1 MMRLFIALALPR
13 SLRRSLERLQ
23 NMQHGIHGVRWVPP
37 ANMHLTL
44 RFLGDTQESRLEDLH
59 VALERITAPAFELTL
74 RGAGEFSHG
83 QDKQSL
89 WIGAEPSPALS
100 QLHEKIET
108 LVQREDFPPD
118 RRRFTPHITVARF
131 GRSMRPI
138 YIEQFIVG
146 NALFTAGPETIP
158 AFTLYRSYL
167 GKRGA
172 TYVPLAH
179 YPLEG
184 ANPEDVDLLVQ
195 EAEEAAAAPPAWL

>member
-1 MMRLFIALALPR
+1 MRLFIALALPR

-23 NMQHGIHGVRWVPP
+23 NMQHGIYGVRWVPP

-44 RFLGDTQESRLEDLH
+44 RFLGDTQESRLDDLNA
-59 VALERITAPAFELTL
+59 ALQRLAAPAFELTL
-74 RGAGEFSHG
+74 RGAGEFGHG

-89 WIGAEPSPALS
+89 WIGTEPSPALVH
-100 QLHEKIET
+100 LHEKIET
-108 LVQREDFPPD
+108 LVQREDFPAD
-118 RRRFTPHITVARF
+118 RRRFTPHVTVARF
-131 GRSMRPI
+131 GRSIRPAS
-138 YIEQFIVG
+138 IEQFIVG
-146 NALFTAGPETIP
+146 NSLFTAGPETIP

-184 ANPEDVDLLVQ
+184 ANPGDVDLLIR
-195 EAEEAAAAPPAWL
+195 EAEEAASAPPAWL

>member
-1 MMRLFIALALPR
+1 MRLFIALALPR

-23 NMQHGIHGVRWVPP
+23 NMQHGIYGVRWVPP

-44 RFLGDTQESRLEDLH
+44 RFLGDTQESRLDDLNA
-59 VALERITAPAFELTL
+59 ALQRLAAPAFELTL
-74 RGAGEFSHG
+74 RGAGEFGHG

-89 WIGAEPSPALS
+89 WIGTEPSPALVH
-100 QLHEKIET
+100 LHEKIET
-108 LVQREDFPPD
+108 LVQREDFPAD
-118 RRRFTPHITVARF
+118 RRRFTPHVTVARF
-131 GRSMRPI
+131 GRSIRPAS
-138 YIEQFIVG
+138 IEQFIVG
-146 NALFTAGPETIP
+146 NSLFAAGPETIP

-184 ANPEDVDLLVQ
+184 ANPGDVDLLIR
-195 EAEEAAAAPPAWL
+195 EAEEAASAPPAWL

>member
-1 MMRLFIALALPR
+1 MRLFIALALPR
-13 SLRRSLERLQ
+13 SLRRGLERLQ
-23 NMQHGIHGVRWVPP
+23 NMQHGIYGVRWVPP

-44 RFLGDTQESRLEDLH
+44 RFLGDTQENRLDDLNA
-59 VALERITAPAFELTL
+59 ALQRLAAPAFELTL
-74 RGAGEFSHG
+74 RGAGEFGHG

-89 WIGAEPSPALS
+89 WIGTEPSPALAH
-100 QLHEKIET
+100 LHEKIET
-108 LVQREDFPPD
+108 LVQREDFPAD
-118 RRRFTPHITVARF
+118 RRRFTPHVTVARF
-131 GRSMRPI
+131 GHSIRPA

-179 YPLEG
+179 YPLAG
-184 ANPEDVDLLVQ
+184 ANPEDVDLLIR
-195 EAEEAAAAPPAWL
+195 EAEEAASAPPAWL

>member
-23 NMQHGIHGVRWVPP
+23 NMQHGIYGVRWVPP

-44 RFLGDTQESRLEDLH
+44 RFLGDTQESRLDDLNA
-59 VALERITAPAFELTL
+59 ALQRIAVPAFELTL

-89 WIGAEPSPALS
+89 WIGVEPSSALS
-100 QLHEKIET
+100 HLHEKIET

-118 RRRFTPHITVARF
+118 RRRFTPHVTVARF
-131 GRSMRPI
+131 GRSIRPA

-158 AFTLYRSYL
+158 VFTLYRSYL

-179 YPLEG
+179 YPLDG

-195 EAEEAAAAPPAWL
+195 EAEEAASAPPAWL